1 VHGAT
6 DTTVKENINNKTEHV
21 ADLVDVPDFHA
32 SLLHAMGIDG
42 NLELQTPIGRP
53 LNLSFGK
60 PVPQFFAS

>member
-1 VHGAT
+1 
-6 DTTVKENINNKTEHV
+6 
-21 ADLVDVPDFHA
+21 
-32 SLLHAMGIDG
+32 MGIDG